1 MQCAP
6 RRARARNRVPRLLF
20 PLAWDNS
27 KLSKR
32 EQIYFFFVNANNN
45 NHGIITAKNHKVP
58 DAQNHVGRMEE
69 IRKHAFSHPK

>member
-32 EQIYFFFVNANNN
+32 EQIYFFLFFKMPT
-45 NHGIITAKNHKVP
+45 IIIMA
-58 DAQNHVGRMEE
+58 
-69 IRKHAFSHPK
+69 I

>member
-27 KLSKR
+27 KLSTGKR
-32 EQIYFFFVNANNN
+32 EQIYFFLLMPT
-45 NHGIITAKNHKVP
+45 IIIMAK
-58 DAQNHVGRMEE
+58 
-69 IRKHAFSHPK
+69 